1 MVAKIYTDD
10 FLANADRLKDEFGS
24 LKDLAAHL
32 GVNAD
37 ELSKNLRRHGYTVK
51 KSNHWIH
58 PRRIDID
65 LDTIVDLNC
74 AGNSVAAIARRFG
87 VAPSVIRRI
96 MKGGGITPIKDFY
109 NFTDEDIINMFS
121 EGYSVLRIANHFNV
135 ARTLIV
141 SRLEKHGIKP
151 RSGSQANIIRFSKC
165 SENDLK
171 KITEKARNVRMRNL
185 FDGGTDQDSPSIGL
199 GEAEVKNALINYA
212 LDFQEQVECGP
223 YALDF
228 RVGNV
233 AVEIK
238 YHLGK
243 ATYSANPK
251 RSKYIRDSKMGLIY
265 IVHAGLDFLT
275 PSLPYIVPIIDK
287 LSRDPS
293 FIGQERVIRC
303 RAYNGLS
310 RFKGN
315 YVSPVVV
322 TPDFMATIHQ
332 ID

>member
-1 MVAKIYTDD
+1 MVAKIYTAD
-10 FLANADRLKDEFGS
+10 FLANADRLKDEFES

-51 KSNHWIH
+51 KANHWIH

-96 MKGGGITPIKDFY
+96 MTGGGITPIKDFY
-109 NFTDEDIINMFS
+109 NFTDEDIIKMFS
-121 EGYSVLRIANHFNV
+121 EGYSVLKIANHFNV
-135 ARTLIV
+135 ARTMVV
-141 SRLEKHGIKP
+141 SRLKKHGIKP
-151 RSGSQANIIRFSKC
+151 RSGSQANIIRFSKS
-165 SENDLK
+165 SEEDLK

-199 GEAEVKNALINYA
+199 GETEVKNALINYG
-212 LDFQEQVECGP
+212 LDFQEQLECGP

-228 RVGNV
+228 RIGNI

-238 YHLGK
+238 YSLGK
-243 ATYSANPK
+243 ANCSTKPE

-275 PSLPYIVPIIDK
+275 PSLPYIIPIIDK

-315 YVSPVVV
+315 HVSPVII
-322 TPDFMATIHQ
+322 TPDFMTTIHQ